1 MNYQAIQ
8 KKLIKKLLLTKIV
21 EVAFFLFFA
30 TISLQLV
37 NGQSIK
43 KPNIV
48 FIVIDDLN
56 DFPEGFYG
64 HPQAKTP
71 HIKALGNSGVRF
83 KNAYSNNP
91 LCGPSRASLFTGVYP
106 HNSSHFWMKPWL
118 ENDVLINTKTIM
130 EKFKE
135 SGYYVVGSGKVL
147 HHNKLDVWTEYKY
160 KADYSPFVY
169 AGNYNS
175 EKKPIS
181 HPDVPAPFRT
191 NRIVDGLNMGGGFI
205 DGSFG
210 PMKNFGKQTFNGERL
225 WWVYGGFRSGKELKY
240 INEENRDLTPD
251 ELNAEWAHDKLLELA
266 EKQNQKPFFLSVGFL
281 RPHTP
286 LIVPQKYFD
295 MYPLDSIKL
304 VNILPRDK
312 DDTFLHMVDQFET
325 KKRRTRSVEMFENL
339 IASYE
344 NPLEGL
350 KRFTQAYLACVSAVD
365 DNVGK
370 VISAINN
377 SSLKDNTIIILTS
390 DHGWTMG
397 QKDHIYKNS
406 LWEESTRVP
415 LIMRVPSISAPNSTV
430 NHPVSLIDLYPTMLE
445 LAGINYETK
454 KNNKG
459 HELDGYSLVPFIKN
473 PLTTNWDGPRGAL
486 SVVYSSDINQYIPQN
501 HHYSIVT
508 KNFRYIVYNTG
519 QEELYDRISD
529 PDEHVNLI
537 YKNSH
542 PETKYLRDL
551 IKSITYP
558 MIPQGISLVENK

>member
-37 NGQSIK
+37 NGQSKK

-91 LCGPSRASLFTGVYP
+91 MCGPSRASLFTGVYP

-169 AGNYNS
+169 AGDYNS

-205 DGSFG
+205 DGYYDDAVE
-210 PMKNFGKQTFNGERL
+210 KNGNHTPAGVLRGGKYSLFEAGTRVPFITYWKGKIMPKKSNSLVSQLDLFSSLAKLTGSDLRAYDSIDLMDTFMGKSDQGRSELILEATTRTA
-225 WWVYGGFRSGKELKY
+225 FRSGDWVMIPPYRGPAVLKAVNIEIANSQKYQLYNLSNDISQKVNLAESEPEKLQEMNSRFTEIRGEGYNQIKKLELK
-240 INEENRDLTPD
+240 
-251 ELNAEWAHDKLLELA
+251 
-266 EKQNQKPFFLSVGFL
+266 
-281 RPHTP
+281 
-286 LIVPQKYFD
+286 
-295 MYPLDSIKL
+295 
-304 VNILPRDK
+304 
-312 DDTFLHMVDQFET
+312 
-325 KKRRTRSVEMFENL
+325 
-339 IASYE
+339 
-344 NPLEGL
+344 
-350 KRFTQAYLACVSAVD
+350 
-365 DNVGK
+365 
-370 VISAINN
+370 
-377 SSLKDNTIIILTS
+377 
-390 DHGWTMG
+390 
-397 QKDHIYKNS
+397 
-406 LWEESTRVP
+406 
-415 LIMRVPSISAPNSTV
+415 
-430 NHPVSLIDLYPTMLE
+430 
-445 LAGINYETK
+445 
-454 KNNKG
+454 
-459 HELDGYSLVPFIKN
+459 
-473 PLTTNWDGPRGAL
+473 
-486 SVVYSSDINQYIPQN
+486 
-501 HHYSIVT
+501 
-508 KNFRYIVYNTG
+508 
-519 QEELYDRISD
+519 
-529 PDEHVNLI
+529 
-537 YKNSH
+537 
-542 PETKYLRDL
+542 
-551 IKSITYP
+551 
-558 MIPQGISLVENK
+558 